1 MGSLSS
7 VQPLVG
13 LQAVRV
19 PQRFSAV
26 ATEETSSCVGKHVP
40 TEFRFLGEGLV
51 ALGAGIQLLS
61 VVDPQM
67 ALEVP

>member
-13 LQAVRV
+13 LQAVWV
-19 PQRFSAV
+19 PQRFATV
-26 ATEETSSCVGKHVP
+26 AAEETSTRVGEHVP
-40 TEFRFLGEGLV
+40 TELWLLGEALV
-51 ALGAGIQLLS
+51 ALGARIRFLS